1 MLTVNTDYHWP
12 VPNLWVIGYKSQNV
26 KNLRVY
32 SYCMRFAQ
40 YQYIV
45 TLAFLLYCFLQTRD
59 RIRIIGYSLTYGHT
73 RFYAFR
79 TSPEQQISDATRR
92 DARARARH
100 SERQNPVCYLSA

>member
-73 RFYAFR
+73 RSSSILGFKCLLAG
-79 TSPEQQISDATRR
+79 SGKLR
-92 DARARARH
+92 DRELRIIH
-100 SERQNPVCYLSA
+100 TQT